1 MPETQIKKIVESELQ
16 ENNATNTMNSSH
28 GKSQNQQKRQK
39 KKRPFKKKVKI
50 ILRLIVVFALLLIA
64 SWKILT
70 HSPQYKK
77 LQSKTYDILA
87 GMDK

>member
-16 ENNATNTMNSSH
+16 ENNATNTVNSSH

-50 ILRLIVVFALLLIA
+50 ILRLICFV
-64 SWKILT
+64 
-70 HSPQYKK
+70 
-77 LQSKTYDILA
+77 TYCFVENSYPFSAI
-87 GMDK
+87 

>member
-39 KKRPFKKKVKI
+39 KKRPFNI
-50 ILRLIVVFALLLIA
+50 SI
-64 SWKILT
+64 
-70 HSPQYKK
+70 K
-77 LQSKTYDILA
+77 LFKYS
-87 GMDK
+87 